1 MPRLQQIDTRLAG
14 KRSRKETASEW
25 SEAKGGRIVEAEG
38 TDLGR
43 WVVHMCERER
53 VKRWACMGGER
64 RGAARDIPD
73 CCR

>member
-1 MPRLQQIDTRLAG
+1 MAG

-53 VKRWACMGGER
+53 VKAGLVREERGG
-64 RGAARDIPD
+64 GAARDIPD